1 MWYKYKKGDLI
12 MNYKLILILILAGLL
27 VAFVVQNVS
36 VTEVRFLFWTLAI
49 SRALLLFLVLSI
61 GIIVGWL
68 LHSYFARNK

>member
-1 MWYKYKKGDLI
+1 

>member
-1 MWYKYKKGDLI
+1 MWYKNKKGDLI